1 MLYASSKDRFK
12 RELDL
17 NYEIQASDPTEIQA
31 TKSAEISN
39 EGFKYIS
46 KAGK

>member
-17 NYEIQASDPTEIQA
+17 HYEIQASDPTEI
-31 TKSAEISN
+31 EIENLRERS
-39 EGFKYIS
+39 Y
-46 KAGK
+46 